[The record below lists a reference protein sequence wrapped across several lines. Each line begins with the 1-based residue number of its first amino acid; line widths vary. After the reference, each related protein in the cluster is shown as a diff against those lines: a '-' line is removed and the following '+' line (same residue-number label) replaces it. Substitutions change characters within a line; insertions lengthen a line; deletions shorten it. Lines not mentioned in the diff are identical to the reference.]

1 MEVPKI
7 NIRKILYTT
16 DLSQRGRYT
25 FAYAASLAHA
35 YGAELTAFHVVESDP
50 DVDARVI
57 GYISEEEWNKIK
69 AHNLE
74 EARDILVQRKR
85 DDAYIKDCVGE
96 FCEAV
101 QKTLPDQAYVTYNII
116 TKSGHPVD
124 QILKEAETGDYD
136 LIVIGSHGKGNL
148 PDAMIGS
155 VSRRVVRRSKIPVL
169 VVRRTGMG
177 EDE

>member
-1 MEVPKI
+1 MEIPKI

-16 DLSQRGRYT
+16 DLSERGRYA
-25 FAYAASLAHA
+25 FAYAASLAHS
-35 YGAELTAFHVVESDP
+35 YGAEMTVFHVVETDA

-57 GYISEEEWNKIK
+57 GYISEKEWEKIK

-74 EARDILVQRKR
+74 EARDFLIQRKR

-96 FCEAV
+96 FCELV
-101 QKTLPDQAYVTYNII
+101 QKTSPDQAYVAYRVV

-124 QILKEAETGDYD
+124 QILKEAEEGGYD
-136 LIVIGSHGKGNL
+136 LIVVGSHGKGNL
-148 PDAMIGS
+148 PDAMMGS
-155 VSRRVVRRSKIPVL
+155 VSRRIVRRSKIPVL
-169 VVRRTGMG
+169 VVRHIGTE